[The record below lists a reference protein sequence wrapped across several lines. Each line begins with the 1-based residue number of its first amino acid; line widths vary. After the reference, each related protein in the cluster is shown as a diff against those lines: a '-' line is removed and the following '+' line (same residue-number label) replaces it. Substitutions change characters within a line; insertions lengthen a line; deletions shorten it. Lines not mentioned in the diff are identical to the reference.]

1 MSKLLRSDFRR
12 LFRSKLF
19 YLGILAVAISVG
31 HTLVNNIYY
40 LDVMKE
46 LEIPLDNLLFM
57 GTTVLGFAMAIFT
70 SFFVGT
76 EYSDKTM
83 RNKVIVGNSRLSIYF
98 SNFIVTTLAALIM
111 LIVGS
116 GAVISVGAFWMGGL
130 VTSYTV
136 LLPQILCCLLAVV
149 ALNAIYVLFS
159 MLIPSRAIGVIV
171 ILVTA
176 ILVVYLL
183 PTTLYN
189 KLSEPPMIDGGGY
202 VDESGVLIEYPD
214 KENRYYISGT
224 SRKILQTLYD
234 ALPTSQMEQF
244 GYDEM
249 PTNINLFP
257 LYSVLLI
264 SVFSTAGVCVYKRRD
279 LK

>member
-31 HTLVNNIYY
+31 HALANNIYY

-98 SNFIVTTLAALIM
+98 SNFIVTTIAALIM
-111 LIVGS
+111 LVVGS
-116 GAVISVGAFWMGGL
+116 ATVISVGSIWMGGL
-130 VTSYTV
+130 VTSHTI

-149 ALNAIYVLFS
+149 ALNAVYVLLA
-159 MLIPSRAIGVIV
+159 MLIPSRVASVVVVIV
-171 ILVTA
+171 TVLMVFN
-176 ILVVYLL
+176 LL

-202 VDESGVLIEYPD
+202 VDDSGELIEYPD
-214 KENRYYISGT
+214 KENHYYVSGT
-224 SRKILQTLYD
+224 SRKIMQTLYD
-234 ALPTSQMEQF
+234 ALPTSQMDQL

-249 PTNINLFP
+249 PTNIKLFP
-257 LYSVLLI
+257 IYSVLLI
-264 SVFSTAGVCVYKRRD
+264 SVFSTAGVCIYKRRD